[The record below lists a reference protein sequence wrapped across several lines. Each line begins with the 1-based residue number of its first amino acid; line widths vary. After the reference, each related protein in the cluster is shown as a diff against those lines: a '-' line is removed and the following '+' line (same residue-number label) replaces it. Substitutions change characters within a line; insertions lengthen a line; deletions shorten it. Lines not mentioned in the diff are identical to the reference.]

1 MSASPFVRQGD
12 PFAGSQPSSSHKRK
26 FTPEEDNF
34 LAYLVRLHG
43 PNNWR
48 AVASQMRGRTVRQC
62 RERWKY
68 YLEPSINKGD
78 WTEAEDQ
85 LLVVKY
91 HEIGPKWAQ
100 IAAFFAS
107 RTDIDLKNRFQRIQ
121 RVMKK
126 ADHSPAQP
134 PADPPTIFP
143 LLLPDRG
150 AMTILQPVSRSL
162 AQDFD
167 KSEGAKG

>member
-1 MSASPFVRQGD
+1 MSFPPFVPGD
-12 PFAGSQPSSSHKRK
+12 PFAGSPSSSSPKRK
-26 FTPEEDNF
+26 FTQEEDNF

-43 PNNWR
+43 SSNWR
-48 AVASQMRGRTVRQC
+48 AVASQMRGRNVRQC

-78 WTEAEDQ
+78 WMEAEDE

-126 ADHSPAQP
+126 VEHSPAQS
-134 PADPPTIFP
+134 PADPHRIFP
-143 LLLPDRG
+143 LLMPDRA
-150 AMTILQPVSRSL
+150 AMTILQPASRSL

-167 KSEGAKG
+167 KSEGTKG